1 MINPNT
7 IVEFSERMLKVLN
20 FDGLIQKYIQ
30 ISSSPI
36 FL

>member
-1 MINPNT
+1 MINPST
-7 IVEFSERMLKVLN
+7 VVEFSERMLKVLN

-30 ISSSPI
+30 ISPSPI